1 MSHSNDDFSTSS
13 AMNVISVFV
22 RLGWFM
28 LGPGVMFLS
37 FFAITQHGN
46 SISWADG
53 IFGLAAAACLVLRC
67 VDVAFLKGQT
77 GSGEPATMNDLW
89 RYSIKLVIIVWAL
102 WGAAHGI
109 AYLFA

>member
-1 MSHSNDDFSTSS
+1 MSESNNDPSTSS
-13 AMNVISVFV
+13 AMNVIGVFV

-46 SISWADG
+46 RISWADG
-53 IFGLAAAACLVLRC
+53 IFGLSAAACLVLRC

-77 GSGEPATMNDLW
+77 GSGEPATMADLG
-89 RYSIKLVIIVWAL
+89 RYSIKLLIIVLAL
-102 WGAAHGI
+102 WGVAHGI

>member
-1 MSHSNDDFSTSS
+1 MSQSNNDLSTSS
-13 AMNVISVFV
+13 AMNVISVLV

-28 LGPGVMFLS
+28 LSPGLMFLS

-46 SISWADG
+46 RISWADG
-53 IFGLAAAACLVLRC
+53 ILGLATAACLVLRC
-67 VDVAFLKGQT
+67 VDIAFLKGQT
-77 GSGEPATMNDLW
+77 GSGAPATMADLR
-89 RYSIKLVIIVWAL
+89 RYSTKLIIIVLAL

>member
-1 MSHSNDDFSTSS
+1 MSQSNNNLSTSS

-28 LGPGVMFLS
+28 LGPGVLLLS
-37 FFAITQHGN
+37 FFAIIQHGKR
-46 SISWADG
+46 ISWADG
-53 IFGLAAAACLVLRC
+53 ILGLATAACLVLRC
-67 VDVAFLKGQT
+67 VDIAFLKGQT
-77 GSGEPATMNDLW
+77 GSGEPATMADLR
-89 RYSIKLVIIVWAL
+89 RYSIKLAIIVLAL